1 MWYNITTQL
10 HQRIDQ
16 LGDVLIGMRGQ
27 EVFQTIIFSD
37 TGLPAELS
45 SKNRWPKL
53 SQGNDDIIYKAPA
66 TTVETSNLILNE
78 DIPSVQALGVEE
90 KKTLGSPVKVCL
102 VVLLRNSLRE

>member
-16 LGDVLIGMRGQ
+16 LGDVLIGMMMRGQ
-27 EVFQTIIFSD
+27 QVFQTIIFSD

-45 SKNRWPKL
+45 RNNSWPKL
-53 SQGNDDIIYKAPA
+53 SPGNDDIIDKAPA

-78 DIPSVQALGVEE
+78 DTPSVQAVGVEE
-90 KKTLGSPVKVCL
+90 KQTLGSPVKVCL
-102 VVLLRNSLRE
+102 VVFAKQ